1 MSSTL
6 PRVDIRARIL
16 TELTRLIRVRSALR
30 SNLKWLLVR
39 WPSSIATSHS
49 CPITRLLQCWLG
61 GPHHVIDRRQK
72 PANGSLNTTDQLS
85 SACELS
91 LQQKV
96 AAMLC
101 RTFRALLADLKRTWQ
116 ILAAP
121 RYGLP
126 ADQLHTAAAGA
137 IAQAHRLRRLV
148 ESRVDDGLFVE
159 AHDDL
164 RPEYIFLLEPEPV
177 IIDCLEFNRALR
189 ILDPADDLGFLAL
202 ECERLGLPWA
212 LEILFEPYC

>member
-1 MSSTL
+1 MS
-6 PRVDIRARIL
+6 
-16 TELTRLIRVRSALR
+16 LIAD
-30 SNLKWLLVR
+30 
-39 WPSSIATSHS
+39 SSQQT
-49 CPITRLLQCWLG
+49 
-61 GPHHVIDRRQK
+61 
-72 PANGSLNTTDQLS
+72 GSLNTTDQLS

-137 IAQAHRLRRLV
+137 IAQAHRLWRLV

-164 RPEYIFLLEPEPV
+164 RPKHIFLLEPEPV
-177 IIDCLEFNRALR
+177 IIDCHEFNGALR

-212 LEILFEPYC
+212 LETLFEPYRRICDDRPPETLIHFYQSYRAAVRAKLAIRHLDEARFRDSPKWRQRAMTYVELAC